1 MNPSSSEVGGS
12 NPEPMRLGSIELTP
26 VHQRSSRRLRGED
39 PEFSPL
45 DSTRTAAAVHGEATE
60 MASQAMPAQIVVDPP
75 MTPEPFHD
83 AVPTVFGNSVE
94 FLRELV
100 RSVVREELQRQRLDH
115 RAPAV
120 SSLADVLR
128 EEVRLAVRDPQ
139 PIREPQHYAQPDAPP
154 QRPQRVSYADALL
167 QGPPH
172 YASEHAP
179 ATR

>member
-1 MNPSSSEVGGS
+1 MYN
-12 NPEPMRLGSIELTP
+12 RDLGI
-26 VHQRSSRRLRGED
+26 
-39 PEFSPL
+39 
-45 DSTRTAAAVHGEATE
+45 
-60 MASQAMPAQIVVDPP
+60 ASV
-75 MTPEPFHD
+75 D

-120 SSLADVLR
+120 SSLTDVVR

-139 PIREPQHYAQPDAPP
+139 PIREPQHYAQPEAPP

-167 QGPPH
+167 QGPPI
-172 YASEHAP
+172 A
-179 ATR
+179 

>member
-12 NPEPMRLGSIELTP
+12 NPEPRRLGSIELTP
-26 VHQRSSRRLRGED
+26 VHQRSSRRLR
-39 PEFSPL
+39 
-45 DSTRTAAAVHGEATE
+45 
-60 MASQAMPAQIVVDPP
+60 
-75 MTPEPFHD
+75 D

-120 SSLADVLR
+120 SSLADVVR